1 MTQYE
6 RLADEFQT
14 LIHNG
19 TLRVGD
25 RLPSVRV
32 TCARRHISPATV
44 FQAYY
49 LLESRGLVQ
58 ARPRSG
64 YFVAA
69 RRPEALAAPEV
80 SSEPPPSQ
88 SVAVNDLVVEVLKLS
103 RRAEVLP
110 LGSAFPDPALFPLAK
125 LGRSLGSAMR
135 RLPPHKLVED
145 LATGH
150 ARLRQQVAQRL
161 AADGLAVSADELVV
175 TNGAME
181 ALNLC
186 LQAVTQ
192 PGDLVV
198 LESPTFYA
206 SLQALERLQLQALA
220 LPTHPEHG
228 IDLAALAQALATQ
241 PVKACWLM
249 SSFQNPLGALMPEA
263 KKQAIADLL
272 ARHQVPLIEDDV
284 YGELYFGPHK
294 PRPIKAFDRAGWVLH
309 CGSFSKSL
317 APGYRVG
324 WAAAGRWS
332 RAVERAKVMSSLSA
346 AVPSQVAISDYLAQ
360 GGHDLHLRRLRQTL
374 QQQRDV
380 ALAAIAEH
388 FPAGTQ
394 ATRPEGGYLLWVALP
409 GDIDTRALLPQ
420 ALEAGVSLMPGALFS
435 ADQRFAHCLR
445 LNYGAVGPDGLR
457 DALARL
463 GRLICD
469 RTGLAPLSR

>member
-14 LIHNG
+14 LIRNG

-25 RLPSVRV
+25 RLPSVRL
-32 TCARRHISPATV
+32 TCARREISPSTV

-69 RRPEALAAPEV
+69 QLGEGLRLPDTSQPQEQ
-80 SSEPPPSQ
+80 SQ

-103 RRAEVLP
+103 RRPDVQP

-135 RLPPHKLVED
+135 RLAPHKLVED

-150 ARLRQQVAQRL
+150 ARLRQQIAQRA

-198 LESPTFYA
+198 VESPTFYA
-206 SLQALERLQLQALA
+206 SLQALERLQLRALE
-220 LPTHPEHG
+220 LPTHPEEG
-228 IDLAALAQALATQ
+228 IDLAALEQALATQ

-263 KKQAIADLL
+263 KKQAIAELL
-272 ARHQVPLIEDDV
+272 ARHEVPLVEDDV
-284 YGELYFGPHK
+284 YGELYFGARK
-294 PRPIKAFDRAGWVLH
+294 PRPIKAFDSAGWVLH

-374 QQQRDV
+374 RQQRDV
-380 ALAAIAEH
+380 ALAAIAQH
-388 FPAGTQ
+388 FPPGTRV
-394 ATRPEGGYLLWVALP
+394 TRPEGGYLLWVALP
-409 GDIDTRALLPQ
+409 GAIDTRALLPL
-420 ALEAGVSLMPGALFS
+420 ALAEGLSFMPGALFS
-435 ADQRFAHCLR
+435 ADQGFAHCLR
-445 LNYGAVGPDGLR
+445 LNYGAVGAELLR
-457 DALARL
+457 EALARL
-463 GRLICD
+463 GRLACQQLG
-469 RTGLAPLSR
+469 TPPGA